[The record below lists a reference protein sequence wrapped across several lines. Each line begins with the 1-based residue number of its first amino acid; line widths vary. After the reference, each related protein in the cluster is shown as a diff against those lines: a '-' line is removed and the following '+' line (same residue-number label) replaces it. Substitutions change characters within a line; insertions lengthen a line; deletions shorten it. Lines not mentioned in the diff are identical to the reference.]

1 MKTDNESLIRKY
13 NVPGPRYTSYPPV
26 PYWNVSAFSQ
36 TSWIQAVEKAG
47 ADAQEGISI
56 YIHLPYC
63 ESLCTFCGCNT
74 RITVNHA
81 VEDSYIDTV
90 LKEWSLYIALMKGQP
105 LIREIH
111 LGGGTPTFFSPE
123 NLKRLIDGIT
133 SQARIVPEPE
143 FGFEGHP
150 ANTTEQHLQTL
161 YDVGFR
167 RVSFGIQDFDPK
179 VQEVINRKQTFEQV
193 QTVTAQANAIGYNSI
208 NYDVLYGLPLQT
220 LENISD
226 TMQKVIE
233 LKPDRI
239 AFYSYAHVPWIKPG
253 QRKFT
258 ELDLPDDAAKRALY
272 ETGRGLLEKA
282 GYREIG
288 MDHFALQTDDLYIA
302 FKNKKLHRNFMGYTT
317 GHTNVLIGLGVSSI
331 SELPGAYAQNVKTV
345 EEYKERVQASQ
356 IPVFKGHFLTREDRI
371 IRQHILHLMCRLQTD
386 WENPSTQ
393 CASVLTGIGSMVD
406 MEKEGLVKIGFHRLE
421 ITEKGRPFIRNI
433 CMGLDPNMQKLQ
445 TNTNT
450 FSKVI

>member
-1 MKTDNESLIRKY
+1 MKTDKESLIRKY

-26 PYWNVSAFSQ
+26 PYWDADTFTRLKWIEAIEKSAD
-36 TSWIQAVEKAG
+36 E
-47 ADAQEGISI
+47 EGISI

-81 VEDSYIDTV
+81 VEDSYIDAV
-90 LKEWSLYIALMKGQP
+90 LEEWSLYKALIKKQP
-105 LIREIH
+105 VIKELH
-111 LGGGTPTFFSPE
+111 LGGGTPTFFSAE
-123 NLKRLIDGIT
+123 NLTRLIKGIT
-133 SQARIVPEPE
+133 SDARIALDPE

-150 ANTTEQHLQTL
+150 ANTTQEHLQAL
-161 YDVGFR
+161 YNVGFR

-193 QTVTAQANAIGYNSI
+193 EEVTRCAREIGYTSV

-220 LENISD
+220 LEKITD
-226 TMQKVIE
+226 TMQKVIQ

-258 ELDLPDDAAKRALY
+258 ELDLPDDEAKRALY
-272 ETGRGLLEKA
+272 ESGRTLLEQA

-288 MDHFALQTDDLYIA
+288 MDHFALETDDLYTA

-331 SELPGAYAQNVKTV
+331 SELPNAYAQNVKTV
-345 EEYKERVQASQ
+345 EEYKALVQASE

-371 IRQHILHLMCRLQTD
+371 IRKHILNLMCRLQTGI
-386 WENPSTQ
+386 ENPSNQ
-393 CASVLTGIGSMVD
+393 CSSVLTGIGAMAV
-406 MEKEGLVKIGFHRLE
+406 MEKEGLVKIGLHSLE

-433 CMGLDPNMQKLQ
+433 CMALDARMQKAQ
-445 TNTNT
+445 TNKNT

>member
-1 MKTDNESLIRKY
+1 MQTDKESLIRKY

-26 PYWNVSAFSQ
+26 PYWDTEAFSR
-36 TSWIQAVEKAG
+36 TAWIQAIEKI
-47 ADAQEGISI
+47 ADDDAGISI

-90 LKEWSLYIALMKGQP
+90 LKEWSLYRSLMKKKP
-105 LIREIH
+105 RIKELH
-111 LGGGTPTFFSPE
+111 LGGGTPTFFSAK
-123 NLKRLIDGIT
+123 NLERLVNGIIEDVQMA
-133 SQARIVPEPE
+133 SDPE

-150 ANTTEQHLQTL
+150 ANTTELHLQAL
-161 YDVGFR
+161 YDLGFR
-167 RVSFGIQDFDPK
+167 RVSFGIQDFNPR
-179 VQEVINRKQTFEQV
+179 VQEVINREQTFDQV
-193 QTVTAQANAIGYNSI
+193 QTVTLKARAIGYTSV

-220 LENISD
+220 LENITD
-226 TMQKVIE
+226 TMQKVIQ

-258 ELDLPDDAAKRALY
+258 ALDLPDDEVKRTLY
-272 ETGRGLLEKA
+272 ETGRALLEKA
-282 GYREIG
+282 GYKEIG
-288 MDHFALQTDDLYIA
+288 MDHFALKTDNLYTA
-302 FKNKKLHRNFMGYTT
+302 FQNKKLHRNFMGYTT
-317 GHTNVLIGLGVSSI
+317 GHTNTLIGLGVSSI

-345 EEYKERVQASQ
+345 EEYKNVVHASQ

-371 IRQHILHLMCRLQTD
+371 IRQHILNLMCRLQTGL
-386 WENPSTQ
+386 ENPSSQ
-393 CASVLTGIGSMVD
+393 CSSVLTGIGGMAV
-406 MEKEGLVKIGFHRLE
+406 MEKEGLVKIGLHSLE

-433 CMGLDPNMQKLQ
+433 CMALDARIQKAK
-445 TNTNT
+445 TNNNT